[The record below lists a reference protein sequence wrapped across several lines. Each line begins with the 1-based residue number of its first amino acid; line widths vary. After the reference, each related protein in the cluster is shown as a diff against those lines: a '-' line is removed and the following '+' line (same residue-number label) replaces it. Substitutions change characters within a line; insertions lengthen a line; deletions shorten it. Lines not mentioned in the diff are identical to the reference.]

1 MKDLRELKAWLE
13 ERGEVAHVTREV
25 DPEYELVAVAKKIN
39 EKYGKAVY
47 FENVKGSKYPVFTY
61 ALANRDGIAAALNME
76 PTQMTHQWSRREE
89 QQLPY
94 KIVESGP
101 VQEVVE
107 EEPNLYDLPLC
118 LHSDGNNGKY
128 ITGGVLIAKHPDMPM
143 MNASF
148 NRCQLVA
155 KDKLHVRMMPP
166 QHLGIYYEMA
176 EKQNKPLELAIVLGS
191 SPAMMY
197 SAASKIP
204 IDRDE
209 LEFAGALSGEQ
220 MEVVRCKTIDVL
232 VPANAEIVIEG
243 KVLPNVREE
252 EGPFGE
258 FTDSYVPI
266 MKTMRSRSL
275 PLPTARMPSGMIF
288 MPEVVRI

>member
-128 ITGGVLIAKHPDMPM
+128 I
-143 MNASF
+143 
-148 NRCQLVA
+148 
-155 KDKLHVRMMPP
+155 
-166 QHLGIYYEMA
+166 
-176 EKQNKPLELAIVLGS
+176 
-191 SPAMMY
+191 PAVY
-197 SAASKIP
+197 
-204 IDRDE
+204 
-209 LEFAGALSGEQ
+209 
-220 MEVVRCKTIDVL
+220 
-232 VPANAEIVIEG
+232 
-243 KVLPNVREE
+243 
-252 EGPFGE
+252 
-258 FTDSYVPI
+258 
-266 MKTMRSRSL
+266 
-275 PLPTARMPSGMIF
+275 
-288 MPEVVRI
+288 

>member
-1 MKDLRELKAWLE
+1 
-13 ERGEVAHVTREV
+13 
-25 DPEYELVAVAKKIN
+25 
-39 EKYGKAVY
+39 
-47 FENVKGSKYPVFTY
+47 
-61 ALANRDGIAAALNME
+61 
-76 PTQMTHQWSRREE
+76 
-89 QQLPY
+89 
-94 KIVESGP
+94 
-101 VQEVVE
+101 
-107 EEPNLYDLPLC
+107 
-118 LHSDGNNGKY
+118 
-128 ITGGVLIAKHPDMPM
+128 
-143 MNASF
+143 
-148 NRCQLVA
+148 
-155 KDKLHVRMMPP
+155 MMPP

>member
-101 VQEVVE
+101 DRYRGRYRVPPRGCAGSRVRAERLSAQ
-107 EEPNLYDLPLC
+107 
-118 LHSDGNNGKY
+118 SQGDGRYHHQRRGCRY
-128 ITGGVLIAKHPDMPM
+128 
-143 MNASF
+143 
-148 NRCQLVA
+148 
-155 KDKLHVRMMPP
+155 
-166 QHLGIYYEMA
+166 
-176 EKQNKPLELAIVLGS
+176 
-191 SPAMMY
+191 
-197 SAASKIP
+197 
-204 IDRDE
+204 
-209 LEFAGALSGEQ
+209 
-220 MEVVRCKTIDVL
+220 
-232 VPANAEIVIEG
+232 
-243 KVLPNVREE
+243 
-252 EGPFGE
+252 
-258 FTDSYVPI
+258 
-266 MKTMRSRSL
+266 
-275 PLPTARMPSGMIF
+275 
-288 MPEVVRI
+288 